1 MSRAQP
7 GQCRSQAQLSLVQ
20 NVPDRPFLDSD
31 WWTLTKYS
39 EETPHITAPS
49 FFFTAAVQ
57 TDLQHTAECQLY
69 RDYLQLRKLHS
80 KVPACSIA
88 ALQHASHSS
97 RYISNE
103 TTDDNS
109 TKSPTLLFK
118 FIFSNKVDS

>member
-20 NVPDRPFLDSD
+20 NVPDGPFLDSD

-49 FFFTAAVQ
+49 FLFTAAVQ
-57 TDLQHTAECQLY
+57 TDLQHTAACQLY

-80 KVPACSIA
+80 KVPPCTTALYCRIGPQSCVCSFG
-88 ALQHASHSS
+88 
-97 RYISNE
+97 
-103 TTDDNS
+103 
-109 TKSPTLLFK
+109 TKKLFR
-118 FIFSNKVDS
+118 I

>member
-20 NVPDRPFLDSD
+20 NVPDGPFLDSD

-49 FFFTAAVQ
+49 FLFTAAVQ
-57 TDLQHTAECQLY
+57 TDLQHTAACELS

-80 KVPACSIA
+80 KVPACSA
-88 ALQHASHSS
+88 AALQLQHASRNSKYTSS
-97 RYISNE
+97 
-103 TTDDNS
+103 
-109 TKSPTLLFK
+109 LF
-118 FIFSNKVDS
+118 DLH